1 MENQKSKITLEAFA
15 SDIVAKNQFIKASF
29 GGFAGSGKTRTASEF
44 VAGAYKQLKCKKP
57 IMIIDNEK
65 GSRFLIPF
73 FKKEL
78 PGVKIL
84 LKDTTSLADVIQ
96 AMAFLDSG
104 EIDFLFIDSLS
115 KVWYKYVAEYKEKN
129 RLTFMS
135 LQDWG
140 KILPAWQAEFSDRF
154 VNINGSISFTGRGG
168 FTYDK
173 EEDTTDNNGRIIK
186 KGQFVKSGVK
196 MKMAG
201 ETPFEPDLNI
211 WMELEQDMQNGEI
224 SVWRE
229 AQVLKDR
236 SGMIDGKIFKN
247 PTYKDFKPVIDFL
260 SDLPTGTVNGSSDNT
275 NLAPAENYDG
285 RNYVRNRATLVSEIE
300 GAFNLMRLGT
310 SKEDKG
316 LKAAI
321 LKRIWGVLSTDKLN
335 DVAVPDLEDGLKK
348 LVAFADEFNN
358 YMAECIEGST
368 VADYKHVGEILD
380 KVMSKKDEIT
390 ELFGGLNDNVKI

>member
-1 MENQKSKITLEAFA
+1 MEKTKIKLTDFA

-44 VAGAYKQLKCKKP
+44 VAGAYKQLKCTKP

-96 AMAFLDSG
+96 AMDFLDTG
-104 EIDFLFIDSLS
+104 ELDFLFIDSLS

-129 RLTFMS
+129 KITFMT

-173 EEDTTDNNGRIIK
+173 EEDTTDNNGRVVK

-201 ETPFEPDLNI
+201 ETPFEPDLNV
-211 WMELEQDMQNGEI
+211 WMELEQDIQNGDVK
-224 SVWRE
+224 VWRE
-229 AQVLKDR
+229 AQILKDR
-236 SGMIDGKIFKN
+236 SGMIDGKVFKN
-247 PTYKDFKPVIDFL
+247 PTFKDFKPVLDFL
-260 SDLPTGTVNGSSDNT
+260 SDLPTGTVSGTSDNT

-285 RNYVRNRATLVSEIE
+285 RNYVKNRETLISETE
-300 GAFNLMRLGT
+300 GAFHLMKLGT
-310 SKEDKG
+310 SSADKQ

-321 LKRIWGVLSTDKLN
+321 LRRIWGVMSVDKLS
-335 DVAVPDLEDGLKK
+335 DVKVPDLDSGLKK
-348 LVAFADEFNN
+348 LVVFADSFNN
-358 YMAECIEGST
+358 YMAECIEGGT
-368 VADYKHVGEILD
+368 NPDYKHAGEILET
-380 KVMSKKDEIT
+380 VMNQKDEIT
-390 ELFGGLNDNVKI
+390 ELFGAQNNGK